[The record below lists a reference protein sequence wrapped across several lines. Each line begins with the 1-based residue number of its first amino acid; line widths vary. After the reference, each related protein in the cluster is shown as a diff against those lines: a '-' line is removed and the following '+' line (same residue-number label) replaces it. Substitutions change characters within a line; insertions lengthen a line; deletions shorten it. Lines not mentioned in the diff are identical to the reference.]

1 VTEQSQDPKDA
12 ALAKLRELAEEWR
25 RREADEDA
33 AEEAAKASRALK
45 LDAGKKMLDLMDA
58 VGMQNAKFPGIGTVY
73 VTVVISPKVAPER
86 KQEMVAWLKADPT
99 GKALVA
105 EQYQAQ
111 SLSKFLRERMEDGG
125 EMPPADLVDPLAW
138 TERQVRLKKA

>member
-1 VTEQSQDPKDA
+1 MTEQSQDPKDA